1 MVTFVPGGVVSF
13 TISPST
19 VNCWI
24 KPDVPPQ
31 SPMSPLTRVP
41 GVEKSTLEGQ
51 TVLSSTR
58 TANLPKEPRLQIADE
73 YAFGQSK
80 AGAVGVG
87 VGVGVG
93 VDVALGVG
101 VNVAVGVGVNVAV
114 GVGVNVAVAVAVAV
128 GVGVNVAVG
137 VGLGG
142 IVGVAVEV
150 AVAVAVGVGVGGG
163 APTQYL

>member
-31 SPMSPLTRVP
+31 SPMSPWTRVP

-51 TVLSSTR
+51 AALLSTR

-80 AGAVGVG
+80 GGVVAVGVG
-87 VGVGVG
+87 VGV
-93 VDVALGVG
+93 
-101 VNVAVGVGVNVAV
+101 AVGTSQSTKEAPSFTP
-114 GVGVNVAVAVAVAV
+114 
-128 GVGVNVAVG
+128 
-137 VGLGG
+137 G
-142 IVGVAVEV
+142 IRGPKE
-150 AVAVAVGVGVGGG
+150 
-163 APTQYL
+163 LLK

>member
-51 TVLSSTR
+51 AELLSTR

-73 YAFGQSK
+73 YAVGQIK

-93 VDVALGVG
+93 VLVG
-101 VNVAVGVGVNVAV
+101 VEVGVFV
-114 GVGVNVAVAVAVAV
+114 GVEV
-128 GVGVNVAVG
+128 GVFVG
-137 VGLGG
+137 VE
-142 IVGVAVEV
+142 VGVFVGV
-150 AVAVAVGVGVGGG
+150 DVAVGVGVGVGVG
-163 APTQYL
+163 EGMLQSMKPEPSRRPPTMASKK

>member
-31 SPMSPLTRVP
+31 SPMSPWTRVP

-51 TVLSSTR
+51 TGLSSTR

-73 YAFGQSK
+73 YAVGQIK
-80 AGAVGVG
+80 PGAVGVG
-87 VGVGVG
+87 VGVGVAVAVG
-93 VDVALGVG
+93 VGVNVAVAVG
-101 VNVAVGVGVNVAV
+101 VNVAVGVGVNVA
-114 GVGVNVAVAVAVAV
+114 
-128 GVGVNVAVG
+128 
-137 VGLGG
+137 
-142 IVGVAVEV
+142 
-150 AVAVAVGVGVGGG
+150 
-163 APTQYL
+163 